1 MTYKFQKLQLAL
13 RKELR
18 DRAKARVDEMLQA
31 TDSETGL
38 PMGDVL
44 LTHIAQGRTFE
55 VEVSVEV
62 IAGEGDT
69 EPTQPLIEV
78 AKA

>member
-62 IAGEGDT
+62 IAGEGYT
-69 EPTQPLIEV
+69 ETAQPLIEV

>member
-1 MTYKFQKLQLAL
+1 MTYRFQKLQLAL

-18 DRAKARVDEMLQA
+18 DRAKARVDEMLQS
-31 TDSETGL
+31 TDEETGL

-44 LTHIAQGRTFE
+44 LTHIAQGRTFDLT
-55 VEVSVEV
+55 VSVEV
-62 IAGEGDT
+62 LAGEADT
-69 EPTQPLIEV
+69 EPAQPLIEV